1 MWNKLTAA
9 MARLMLIG
17 AAGLDSEDWTKPLLV
32 FLIGAVWC
40 MVYAIRSYFYE
51 EE

>member
-9 MARLMLIG
+9 MAMLMLIG
-17 AAGLDSEDWTKPLLV
+17 AAGLDSDDWMKPLAV

-40 MVYAIRSYFYE
+40 AIYAVISSYRRE
-51 EE
+51 